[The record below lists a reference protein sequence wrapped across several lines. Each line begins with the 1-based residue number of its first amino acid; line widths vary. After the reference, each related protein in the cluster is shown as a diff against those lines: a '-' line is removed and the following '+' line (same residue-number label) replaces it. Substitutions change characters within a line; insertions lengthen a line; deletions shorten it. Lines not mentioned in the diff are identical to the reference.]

1 MKEIVYIFL
10 IQGIMATIV
19 IIAIAITCVFTNN
32 KDIPIKPVVLGIYVA
47 LYGLICFIVSFHA
60 YHEIES
66 ERINTY
72 KEYYKNTENMI
83 DAIWELEPEMFDK
96 IDKSQYD
103 TSRNKV
109 YKLNHTNNQ
118 MFVATN
124 KYPI

>member
-10 IQGIMATIV
+10 TQGIMATIV
-19 IIAIAITCVFTNN
+19 IIAMAITCVFTDN

-83 DAIWELEPEMFDK
+83 DAIWELKPEMFDK

-103 TSRNKV
+103 TARNKV
-109 YKLNHTNNQ
+109 YKLNHTNN
-118 MFVATN
+118 
-124 KYPI
+124 

>member
-19 IIAIAITCVFTNN
+19 IIAIAITCAFTNN
-32 KDIPIKPVVLGIYVA
+32 KDIPIKSVVFGIYVA
-47 LYGLICFIVSFHA
+47 LYGLICFIVSFRA
-60 YHEIES
+60 YHEVES
-66 ERINTY
+66 ERINAY

-103 TSRNKV
+103 SSRNKV
-109 YKLNHTNNQ
+109 YKLNHTNN
-118 MFVATN
+118 
-124 KYPI
+124 

>member
-47 LYGLICFIVSFHA
+47 LYSLICFIVSFRA
-60 YHEIES
+60 YHEVES
-66 ERINTY
+66 ERINAY

-96 IDKSQYD
+96 IDKNQYD
-103 TSRNKV
+103 TARTKV
-109 YKLNHTNNQ
+109 YKLNHANN
-118 MFVATN
+118 
-124 KYPI
+124 

>member
-47 LYGLICFIVSFHA
+47 FYGLICFIVSFHA

-83 DAIWELEPEMFDK
+83 DAIWKLEPEMFDK

-103 TSRNKV
+103 TARNKV
-109 YKLNHTNNQ
+109 YKLNHTNN
-118 MFVATN
+118 
-124 KYPI
+124 

>member
-1 MKEIVYIFL
+1 MKEIIYIFL

-47 LYGLICFIVSFHA
+47 LYGLICFIVSFRA

-66 ERINTY
+66 ERINAY

-96 IDKSQYD
+96 IDKSQYN
-103 TSRNKV
+103 TARNKV
-109 YKLNHTNNQ
+109 YKLNHANN
-118 MFVATN
+118 
-124 KYPI
+124 

>member
-96 IDKSQYD
+96 IDKNQYD
-103 TSRNKV
+103 TARNKV
-109 YKLNHTNNQ
+109 YKLNHTNN
-118 MFVATN
+118 
-124 KYPI
+124 

>member
-19 IIAIAITCVFTNN
+19 IIAMAITCVFTDN

-103 TSRNKV
+103 TARNKV
-109 YKLNHTNNQ
+109 YKLNHTNN
-118 MFVATN
+118 
-124 KYPI
+124 

>member
-1 MKEIVYIFL
+1 MKEIIYIFL
-10 IQGIMATIV
+10 AQGIMATIV

-83 DAIWELEPEMFDK
+83 DAIWELEPEMFNK
-96 IDKSQYD
+96 IDKSQYN
-103 TSRNKV
+103 TARNKV
-109 YKLNHTNNQ
+109 YKLNHANN
-118 MFVATN
+118 
-124 KYPI
+124 

>member
-1 MKEIVYIFL
+1 MSLSLCSTAAFS
-10 IQGIMATIV
+10 
-19 IIAIAITCVFTNN
+19 FTDN

-83 DAIWELEPEMFDK
+83 DAIWELEPEMFNK

-109 YKLNHTNNQ
+109 YKLNHTNN
-118 MFVATN
+118 
-124 KYPI
+124 

>member
-10 IQGIMATIV
+10 IQGIMTTIV

-103 TSRNKV
+103 TARNKV
-109 YKLNHTNNQ
+109 YKLNHTNN
-118 MFVATN
+118 
-124 KYPI
+124 

>member
-1 MKEIVYIFL
+1 MFSANGETSDVVGVASSQLIVL
-10 IQGIMATIV
+10 
-19 IIAIAITCVFTNN
+19 
-32 KDIPIKPVVLGIYVA
+32 PIKPVVLGIYVA

-72 KEYYKNTENMI
+72 KKYYKNTENMI

-109 YKLNHTNNQ
+109 YKLNHTNN
-118 MFVATN
+118 
-124 KYPI
+124 

>member
-10 IQGIMATIV
+10 TQGIMATIV
-19 IIAIAITCVFTNN
+19 IIAMAITCVFTDN

-103 TSRNKV
+103 TARNKV
-109 YKLNHTNNQ
+109 YKLNHTNN
-118 MFVATN
+118 
-124 KYPI
+124 